1 VSQNQFI
8 FGTVHAVRF
17 VCEESTGC
25 GLACAAVFGTRKNPR
40 QDGVSELTRIRSNLI
55 VIPKK
60 FRAKRFECLFRMF
73 VRLLSEGTGT
83 KFFEVF
89 FIGPKNLRMLLCY
102 LLKSFQL
109 QRIFTRVSSH
119 SR

>member
-1 VSQNQFI
+1 MQ
-8 FGTVHAVRF
+8 
-17 VCEESTGC
+17 E
-25 GLACAAVFGTRKNPR
+25 AA
-40 QDGVSELTRIRSNLI
+40 RIRSNLI

-60 FRAKRFECLFRMF
+60 IGAKRFECLFRMF
-73 VRLLSEGTGT
+73 VRLLREGTGT

-109 QRIFTRVSSH
+109 QRIFTRVISH